1 MCEQGRIDDVVFEQ
15 GLNCGGYN
23 VVCPPCGGFE
33 VGSVCAVVVYGGMS
47 PPPSSIHSDKEL
59 CKKITSDLWPLVK
72 LLSVISVRVFVSL
85 QNVFEDRALYN

>member
-1 MCEQGRIDDVVFEQ
+1 MCEQGRNNGDVVFEQ

-47 PPPSSIHSDKEL
+47 PPPRQFIQIKS
-59 CKKITSDLWPLVK
+59 CAKKITSG
-72 LLSVISVRVFVSL
+72 FC
-85 QNVFEDRALYN
+85 

>member
-33 VGSVCAVVVYGGMS
+33 VGCVCCGGVWRDVSTPRQFIQIKSCAKNHFRLLLNCS
-47 PPPSSIHSDKEL
+47 PL
-59 CKKITSDLWPLVK
+59 FQFG
-72 LLSVISVRVFVSL
+72 VFSL
-85 QNVFEDRALYN
+85 QNV